1 MAKIPNGFDPK
12 IYFSMLHLSS
22 ASAAYKIEE
31 ELGTEFIDKFGEKL
45 VEYAKKLYKEYQKE
59 LRKAY
64 KKLPKEDRETLDI
77 LLLKIDNAIEYKEP
91 PLDPYD
97 PLKWPLIDEYI
108 YKIHFKTDIIKSINK
123 HLEGLDPTQPNY
135 SKEIKNIL
143 NVLISLRKPEIYKLF
158 AAYVL
163 KEDKALG
170 DILNAPENS
179 SIYNKT
185 IEKIKRLRTSYI
197 RTIQGYSQKQIEW
210 TDSAYQKASKYIE
223 DTIEELFRKN
233 KYGFAKKIASAFL
246 EYSKDSS

>member
-12 IYFSMLHLSS
+12 IYFSMLQLSI
-22 ASAAYKIEE
+22 ASAKYKIEE
-31 ELGTEFIDKFGEKL
+31 ELGTEFIKLIGEELIK
-45 VEYAKKLYKEYQKE
+45 YAKKSYKEYQKE

-91 PLDPYD
+91 PLDPYA
-97 PLKWPLIDEYI
+97 PLKWPLIYEYI
-108 YKIHFKTDIIKSINK
+108 HKTHFKTDIIKSINK

-135 SKEIKNIL
+135 SKEIKNML

-158 AAYVL
+158 AAYIL

-170 DILNAPENS
+170 NILNTPENS
-179 SIYNKT
+179 LIDNKM

-197 RTIQGYSQKQIEW
+197 RTIRAYIQKKIEW
-210 TDSAYQKASKYIE
+210 ADSTYQEASKYIE

-246 EYSKDSS
+246 EYS

>member
-1 MAKIPNGFDPK
+1 MAKIPNDFDPK
-12 IYFSMLHLSS
+12 TFFSILQLSI
-22 ASAAYKIEE
+22 ASAEYKIEE
-31 ELGTEFIDKFGEKL
+31 GLGKEFIEKFGEKL
-45 VEYAKKLYKEYQKE
+45 VEYAKKSYKEYQKE

-108 YKIHFKTDIIKSINK
+108 YKTHFKTDIIKSINK

-135 SKEIKNIL
+135 DKEIKNIL

-158 AAYVL
+158 AAYIL

-170 DILNAPENS
+170 DILNDYENS
-179 SIYNKT
+179 L

-197 RTIQGYSQKQIEW
+197 RAIQDYSQKKIKW

-246 EYSKDSS
+246 EYSKNSS